1 MKNMI
6 TLVKEG
12 RENGLAIETCFFPRW
27 MQWSRLE
34 IPHWAR
40 WIGLS
45 VAVVSLTLVVW
56 IHHTLGRF
64 YSASLEI
71 REGHEIVAIGPYSRV
86 RLPMHTVLYAF
97 SLSLGLVAVSILLLF
112 FSAILICPLYLIAI
126 KEEQMLLDRF
136 GDEYRHYMRR
146 TGRLIPK

>member
-1 MKNMI
+1 
-6 TLVKEG
+6 
-12 RENGLAIETCFFPRW
+12 

-34 IPHWAR
+34 IPHWVR
-40 WIGLS
+40 WIGVS
-45 VAVVSLTLVVW
+45 VAVASLPLVVW

-86 RLPMHTVLYAF
+86 RHHIYTVLYAF
-97 SLSLGLVAVSILLLF
+97 NLSLGLVSVTMLLLF
-112 FSAILICPLYLIAI
+112 FSAILICPLYLMYLIAI

-146 TGRLIPK
+146 TGRLMPKRKKCN